1 MTHHHQVNDMV
12 QVSFD
17 WGPKEQY
24 NGPGRVLALPSP
36 DMPFYRIRVVEA
48 DGTAY
53 DWSLRESEI
62 RPLVAALEEE
72 INNSTQQM
80 ADEAMQGLV
89 WASMQ
94 RQNPNPPSQHH
105 TGPGATAAY
114 FDKKHDQ
121 GKRDWTLLP
130 VKGLY
135 TAIAEAREND
145 DMAPFNFTTI
155 AECLVAWRDSGE
167 RGWLLEGVAIIL
179 KGIGVHTALDGVMQV
194 LEFGAKKYAKDSW
207 RTVPNAVD
215 RYYSAAWRHLERM
228 GDLLKDDE
236 SSLPH
241 EYHLLCNLLFLL
253 DLSA

>member
-1 MTHHHQVNDMV
+1 MNNYQVNDTV

-62 RPLVAALEEE
+62 RPSVVA
-72 INNSTQQM
+72 TP
-80 ADEAMQGLV
+80 V
-89 WASMQ
+89 
-94 RQNPNPPSQHH
+94 

-135 TAIAEAREND
+135 TAIAEARGNG
-145 DMAPFNFTTI
+145 DMPPFNFTTI

-179 KGIGVHTALDGVMQV
+179 KDLGVHAALDGVMKV

-207 RTVPNAVD
+207 RTVPNAID

-228 GDLLKDDE
+228 GGLLKDDE
-236 SSLPH
+236 SGLPH

>member
-1 MTHHHQVNDMV
+1 MNNYQVNDMV

-53 DWSLRESEI
+53 DWLLRESEI
-62 RPLVAALEEE
+62 SPLVVA
-72 INNSTQQM
+72 TP
-80 ADEAMQGLV
+80 V
-89 WASMQ
+89 
-94 RQNPNPPSQHH
+94 

-130 VKGLY
+130 VKWLY
-135 TAIAEAREND
+135 TAIAEARGNG
-145 DMAPFNFTTI
+145 DMTPFNFTTI
-155 AECLVAWRDSGE
+155 AECLVAWRDSND
-167 RGWLLEGVAIIL
+167 RVWLLEGVAIIL
-179 KGIGVHTALDGVMQV
+179 KDLGVHAALDGVMKV

-207 RTVPNAVD
+207 RTVPDAVD
-215 RYYSAAWRHLERM
+215 RYYSAAWRHLERIEEPGCTM
-228 GDLLKDDE
+228 AAKDDE
-236 SSLPH
+236 SGLPH

>member
-1 MTHHHQVNDMV
+1 MTHRHQVNDMV

-62 RPLVAALEEE
+62 RPSVVA
-72 INNSTQQM
+72 TP
-80 ADEAMQGLV
+80 V
-89 WASMQ
+89 
-94 RQNPNPPSQHH
+94 

-145 DMAPFNFTTI
+145 SMAPFNFTTI

-179 KGIGVHTALDGVMQV
+179 KDLGVHAALDGVMKV

-207 RTVPNAVD
+207 RTVPNAID

-228 GDLLKDDE
+228 GGLLKDDE
-236 SSLPH
+236 SGLPH

>member
-1 MTHHHQVNDMV
+1 VNNYQVNDTV

-62 RPLVAALEEE
+62 RPSVVA
-72 INNSTQQM
+72 TP
-80 ADEAMQGLV
+80 V
-89 WASMQ
+89 
-94 RQNPNPPSQHH
+94 

-135 TAIAEAREND
+135 TAIAEARGNG
-145 DMAPFNFTTI
+145 DMPPFNFTTI

-179 KGIGVHTALDGVMQV
+179 KDLGVHAALDGVMKV

-207 RTVPNAVD
+207 RTVPNAID

-228 GDLLKDDE
+228 GGLLKDDE
-236 SSLPH
+236 SGLPH

>member
-1 MTHHHQVNDMV
+1 VTHRHQVNDMV

-62 RPLVAALEEE
+62 RPSVVA
-72 INNSTQQM
+72 TP
-80 ADEAMQGLV
+80 V
-89 WASMQ
+89 
-94 RQNPNPPSQHH
+94 

-145 DMAPFNFTTI
+145 SMAPFNFTTI

-179 KGIGVHTALDGVMQV
+179 KDLGVHAALDGVMKV

-207 RTVPNAVD
+207 RTVPNAID

-228 GDLLKDDE
+228 GGLLKDDE
-236 SSLPH
+236 SGLPH

>member
-1 MTHHHQVNDMV
+1 VNNYQVNDTV

-53 DWSLRESEI
+53 DWLLRESEI
-62 RPLVAALEEE
+62 RPSVVA
-72 INNSTQQM
+72 TP
-80 ADEAMQGLV
+80 V
-89 WASMQ
+89 
-94 RQNPNPPSQHH
+94 

-135 TAIAEAREND
+135 TAIDEARGND

-155 AECLVAWRDSGE
+155 AECLVAWRDSND

-179 KGIGVHTALDGVMQV
+179 KDLGVHAALDGVMKV

-207 RTVPNAVD
+207 RTVPDAVD
-215 RYYSAAWRHLERM
+215 RYYSAAWRHLERIEEPGSNM
-228 GDLLKDDE
+228 EAKDDE
-236 SSLPH
+236 SGLPH